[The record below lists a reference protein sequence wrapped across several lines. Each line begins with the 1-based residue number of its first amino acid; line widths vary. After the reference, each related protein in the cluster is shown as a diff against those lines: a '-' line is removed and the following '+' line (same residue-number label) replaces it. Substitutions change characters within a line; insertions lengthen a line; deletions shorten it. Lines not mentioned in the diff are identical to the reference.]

1 MRLLQKERE
10 EREIDERFTQQKEDI
25 ISKAKQLDD
34 EKKQFLERQRQ
45 VLASIAAD
53 KAQILKNQQK
63 RKKEDER
70 LKQLNQTALEHQ
82 QTIEQLRQNID
93 KKKSKLEN
101 RQREL
106 GNLRQY
112 TDFLEKVV
120 ANNKDVDDNNSAG
133 IEGLRGRFIN
143 LKNENKKL
151 NKRKNSINARM
162 EQVKEDEQR
171 TLTEMTKE
179 LLTK

>member
-1 MRLLQKERE
+1 M
-10 EREIDERFTQQKEDI
+10 
-25 ISKAKQLDD
+25 
-34 EKKQFLERQRQ
+34 
-45 VLASIAAD
+45 
-53 KAQILKNQQK
+53 KNQAK

-93 KKKSKLEN
+93 KKKFKLEN

-106 GNLRQY
+106 GNLRKY

-120 ANNKDVDDNNSAG
+120 ANNKDVDDNNSFG

-143 LKNENKKL
+143 LKNENQKL
-151 NKRKNSINARM
+151 NDRKNAIN
-162 EQVKEDEQR
+162 
-171 TLTEMTKE
+171 
-179 LLTK
+179 